1 MINIIG
7 LKHVKSTIEGRIK
20 LDDNSKAMG
29 GGWEI
34 RCLFMHL
41 RKLLEDKENV

>member
-29 GGWEI
+29 GAGKSDVYLCI
-34 RCLFMHL
+34 
-41 RKLLEDKENV
+41 